1 MCQKL
6 KKKKKKIPLNLF
18 MNSKSI
24 TDRVFLNLIEK
35 ILFFNIP
42 QITQYILPQL
52 ALDPS
57 IYTK

>member
-6 KKKKKKIPLNLF
+6 KKKIPLNLF
-18 MNSKSI
+18 MTSKSI

-52 ALDPS
+52 TLNPS
-57 IYTK
+57 I